1 MQKAF
6 LWRGVASKR
15 PGHVWLLL
23 RKPREAEVE
32 GGDWGAFLFEVN
44 SEGKQNQKKRL
55 QGGRPGR
62 LPLHVLLRLPRERR
76 KQSCVRG
83 ALQFK
88 VFSKEC
94 RNEKMSASGW
104 GRKQRLLPNNP
115 PNAQKRGAKR
125 FPPPSPDPSQ
135 DLREGGSVRG
145 KPIGTNFGSPMTI
158 NDPPACAGPWAPQ
171 GEPKT
176 LRKLGGG
183 NGVNEKPNF
192 APMGLPRTPPPS
204 RRARH
209 EAEACHSHPGPLN
222 YAMCC
227 KGAPFQLSLQPYK

>member
-32 GGDWGAFLFEVN
+32 GGDRGAL
-44 SEGKQNQKKRL
+44 NQKKRL

-145 KPIGTNFGSPMTI
+145 KPIGTDLGLPMTR
-158 NDPPACAGPWAPQ
+158 NDPPACTGSWAPQ
-171 GEPKT
+171 GKPKT
-176 LRKLGGG
+176 LRKLGGAD
-183 NGVNEKPNF
+183 GVKDKPKF
-192 APMGLPRTPPPS
+192 VPMGLLRMLPPS
-204 RRARH
+204 RTAR
-209 EAEACHSHPGPLN
+209 EAAEAKRPPSPTHGFMHPPSPRGTL
-222 YAMCC
+222 
-227 KGAPFQLSLQPYK
+227 